1 MPTLTMPRRSLKS
14 RASSRDEA
22 SRLDVARSLSASAS
36 ATSAAAA
43 AAAAACDALDDEED
57 ASFVCSLLVAD
68 DDVDEAFGGGAGGRP
83 GNAMPSSSNM
93 VHLKLRLGEYRRS
106 RRGRRR

>member
-36 ATSAAAA
+36 AATS
-43 AAAAACDALDDEED
+43 AAAACDALDDEED

-93 VHLKLRLGEYRRS
+93 VHLKLR
-106 RRGRRR
+106 

>member
-1 MPTLTMPRRSLKS
+1 MPRRSLKS

-36 ATSAAAA
+36 ATSAA

>member
-36 ATSAAAA
+36 AATS
-43 AAAAACDALDDEED
+43 AAAACDALDDEED

>member
-36 ATSAAAA
+36 ATSAA

>member
-36 ATSAAAA
+36 ATS

>member
-36 ATSAAAA
+36 AA

>member
-36 ATSAAAA
+36 ATS
-43 AAAAACDALDDEED
+43 AAAACDALDDEED